1 MTSQNGYAMAWK
13 PAQVLLPA
21 MATRQRALG
30 QGGVETF
37 VDSPLLSVMTDFT
50 AAAGSAYVAYG
61 FGKADNKWST
71 FFWVISAM
79 SAVKLLHDL
88 SRKA

>member
-1 MTSQNGYAMAWK
+1 MAQNGYAMSWK

-21 MATRQRALG
+21 MTVPKRALG

-37 VDSPLLSVMTDFT
+37 VDSSLLSIMTDFT
-50 AAAGSAYVAYG
+50 AAAASAYVAYG

-79 SAVKLLHDL
+79 SGVKLLHDL
-88 SRKA
+88 SRP